1 MTAAVISGPPG
12 LGKSAARREPRTTRP
27 RLGGMK
33 IMLGG
38 VLSGLTP
45 YGRLIRVGAYGL
57 LLLVVQRG
65 VWRT

>member
-1 MTAAVISGPPG
+1 
-12 LGKSAARREPRTTRP
+12 
-27 RLGGMK
+27 MK